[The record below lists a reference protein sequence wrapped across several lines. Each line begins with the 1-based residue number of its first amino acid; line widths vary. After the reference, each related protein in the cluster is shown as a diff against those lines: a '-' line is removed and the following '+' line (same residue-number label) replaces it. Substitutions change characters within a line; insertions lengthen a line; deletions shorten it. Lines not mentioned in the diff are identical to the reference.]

1 MNYYIYTHSNP
12 TTQEIFYVGLAS
24 KCKTSNRSKN
34 FHQRGKHWKN
44 YVTKYGLPIVN
55 IVKDDLT
62 KEEACLLET
71 KLIQQYGR
79 KHFECNGQLVNISV
93 GGEGGRRGSINSPYT
108 RMLSSIK
115 LKGIPKPLGFGDKV
129 KANRNHK
136 NASVKIL
143 ISNQKHYLK
152 GSERNE
158 KISKSL
164 KGRIVTWT
172 GDHIEQYSLEGEFIQ
187 DWVSIRQ
194 AGLSI
199 AKTSGETIRKCLKG
213 FQKTAY
219 GYIWKYKE

>member
-1 MNYYIYTHSNP
+1 
-12 TTQEIFYVGLAS
+12 
-24 KCKTSNRSKN
+24 
-34 FHQRGKHWKN
+34 
-44 YVTKYGLPIVN
+44 
-55 IVKDDLT
+55 
-62 KEEACLLET
+62 
-71 KLIQQYGR
+71 
-79 KHFECNGQLVNISV
+79 
-93 GGEGGRRGSINSPYT
+93 
-108 RMLSSIK
+108 MLSSIK